1 MTMNNPIFQAMI
13 GNRMGNI
20 QQAIA
25 QLKQQYNGDPNQFI
39 QQLLNSGRIKQ
50 SDYDRA
56 VNSANQIMKMLGR

>member
-1 MTMNNPIFQAMI
+1 MNNPIFQMMM
-13 GNRMGNI
+13 GNRAGNI

-25 QLKQQYNGDPNQFI
+25 QLKQQYAGDPNQYI
-39 QQLLNSGRIKQ
+39 QQMLNSGMIKQ